1 MGEVWKDIKGYEG
14 FYQVSNLGRIK
25 GCERKNNHEA
35 FIKKGRILTA
45 VPNSKGYMRVCLKA
59 NGKSERFFVHRLVAE
74 HFVEKEDNKNIIN
87 HLDCNPKNN
96 NANNLEW
103 TTLKGNSEY
112 MKNLGRNKRTKE
124 WIENLTKS
132 EREKFAKKVVR
143 ISENGE
149 EKEYE
154 AVNATKEDGFH
165 PSCVSNCCNGIRGKH
180 KGYRWKFVKER
191 LGLNEGFR

>member
-1 MGEVWKDIKGYEG
+1 M
-14 FYQVSNLGRIK
+14 
-25 GCERKNNHEA
+25 
-35 FIKKGRILTA
+35 
-45 VPNSKGYMRVCLKA
+45 
-59 NGKSERFFVHRLVAE
+59 
-74 HFVEKEDNKNIIN
+74 
-87 HLDCNPKNN
+87 
-96 NANNLEW
+96 EW

-132 EREKFAKKVVR
+132 EREKFAKKVIR

-154 AVNATKEDGFH
+154 AVNATKDDGFQ

-180 KGYRWKFVKER
+180 KGYRWKFAD
-191 LGLNEGFR
+191 EGVG

>member
-1 MGEVWKDIKGYEG
+1 MVKVKD
-14 FYQVSNLGRIK
+14 
-25 GCERKNNHEA
+25 
-35 FIKKGRILTA
+35 
-45 VPNSKGYMRVCLKA
+45 
-59 NGKSERFFVHRLVAE
+59 FFVHRLVAE

-103 TTLKGNSEY
+103 TTLKDNFEY
-112 MKNLGRNKRTKE
+112 MKMLGRNKRTKK

-132 EREKFAKKVVR
+132 EREKFAKKVIR

-154 AVNATKEDGFH
+154 AVNATKDDGFQ

-180 KGYRWKFVKER
+180 KGYRWKFAD
-191 LGLNEGFR
+191 EGVG

>member
-14 FYQVSNLGRIK
+14 FYPVSNLGRIK

-103 TTLKGNSEY
+103 TTLKDNFEY
-112 MKNLGRNKRTKE
+112 MKMLGRNKRTKE

-180 KGYRWKFVKER
+180 KGYRWKFVEER